1 MSWDDNL
8 KAFIRYVMR
17 DVTYHKHYTATVM
30 ALKGDSAD
38 VLPDDDA
45 IKGVA
50 GLQNVPVYW
59 GTPGVKATVLP
70 GARVTLFFED
80 GNPKKPRI
88 IGWQSGAITVT
99 LADGVL
105 PVARVG
111 DTVAV
116 NPTVVFATGTTNPI
130 GTTAP
135 GTGII
140 AAGNPQVLS

>member
-1 MSWDDNL
+1 MSAWDEHL
-8 KAFIRYVMR
+8 ETFIRWVMR
-17 DVTYHKHYTATVM
+17 DVTYHKHYSATVQ
-30 ALKGDSAD
+30 ALKGDNAD
-38 VLPDDDA
+38 VIPDDDK

-59 GTPGVKATVLP
+59 GTPGIKATVAP

-88 IGWQSGAITVT
+88 IGWQSGAIKVT
-99 LADGVL
+99 LADGGL

-111 DTVAV
+111 DTVTV
-116 NPTVVFATGTTNPI
+116 NVAGAT
-130 GTTAP
+130 

-140 AAGNPQVLS
+140 AAGNPQVLA